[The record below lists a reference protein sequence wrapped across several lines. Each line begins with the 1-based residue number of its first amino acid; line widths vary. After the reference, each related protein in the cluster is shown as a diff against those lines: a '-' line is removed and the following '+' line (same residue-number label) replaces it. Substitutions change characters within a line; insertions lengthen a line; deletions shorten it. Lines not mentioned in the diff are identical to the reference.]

1 MRLNCFVRR
10 QRRPDR
16 QGTSARDIRPGQ
28 AQGQIR
34 RDNEHGKESRDS
46 KKETGSQGSKQESRE
61 KGAGIHRQAAWPR
74 PRPVIAL
81 GDAGVA
87 AATGTAAPA
96 GSGASQAAIS
106 GSGEAPQSQLSGL
119 GEIPVEWINV
129 GPWQPRRRFDKERLA
144 ELADS
149 IRAKGLVQPILVRP
163 QQGASNRYQLIAG
176 ERRWRAAQL
185 AQLHVIPA
193 IIREMGDEEAHELA
207 LIENVQRA
215 DLSAVEEAEGY
226 RQLID
231 NFGYTQ
237 EQLSEI
243 IGKSRSHIANLLRL
257 LTLPQEV
264 SQLVVDGQLSMGQ
277 VRPLIGH
284 PDCAALARRVVGK
297 GLSARQVEALVKSQK
312 SPTSTGQAAAA
323 KPEANKTA
331 DIRALEESMQAKLGL
346 RLDIE
351 WHEDKNRG
359 RLVMHFNSLEQFE
372 SVIDKLEK
380 D

>member
-1 MRLNCFVRR
+1 MAR
-10 QRRPDR
+10 QPEKAKAKKAAKKAAGKSAGTTGKTAAAPASDPVA
-16 QGTSARDIRPGQ
+16 TSAGR
-28 AQGQIR
+28 AA
-34 RDNEHGKESRDS
+34 GK
-46 KKETGSQGSKQESRE
+46 
-61 KGAGIHRQAAWPR
+61 PR
-74 PRPVIAL
+74 GLGRGLSSLL

-87 AATGTAAPA
+87 AATGT
-96 GSGASQAAIS
+96 GASQSAVTAAA
-106 GSGEAPQSQLSGL
+106 GPPPQTLSGL
-119 GEIPVEWINV
+119 AEIPVEWINV
-129 GPWQPRRRFDKERLA
+129 GSWQPRRRFDKERLA

-243 IGKSRSHIANLLRL
+243 IGKSRSQIANLLRL

-284 PDCAALARRVVGK
+284 PDCAALARRVVEK
-297 GLSARQVEALVKSQK
+297 RLSARQVEALVKSQK
-312 SPTSTGQAAAA
+312 SPTSTGQAAAT
-323 KPEANKTA
+323 KPKANKTA

>member
-1 MRLNCFVRR
+1 MAKK
-10 QRRPDR
+10 PE
-16 QGTSARDIRPGQ
+16 TAKAKKAS
-28 AQGQIR
+28 
-34 RDNEHGKESRDS
+34 GK
-46 KKETGSQGSKQESRE
+46 TGKT
-61 KGAGIHRQAAWPR
+61 AAVIAPR
-74 PRPVIAL
+74 PAEASGRKVAGKSRGLGRGLSSLL

-87 AATGTAAPA
+87 AATGT
-96 GSGASQAAIS
+96 GASQAAIS
-106 GSGEAPQSQLSGL
+106 AAEGGPSTILSGL
-119 GEIPVEWINV
+119 AEIPVEWINV

-144 ELADS
+144 ELAES

-163 QQGASNRYQLIAG
+163 QDGSSNRYQLIAG
-176 ERRWRAAQL
+176 ERRWRAAQM

-193 IIREMGDEEAHELA
+193 IVRAMSDEEAHELA
-207 LIENVQRA
+207 LIENIQRA

-231 NFGYTQ
+231 SFGYTQ

-257 LTLPQEV
+257 LALPAEV
-264 SQLVVDGQLSMGQ
+264 CTMVVDGKLAMGQ

-284 PDCAALARRVVGK
+284 PDCVALARRVAEK

-312 SPTSTGQAAAA
+312 SSPAKGPVKAASTREV
-323 KPEANKTA
+323 KPA
-331 DIRALEESMQAKLGL
+331 DIRALEEEMQSKLGL
-346 RLDIE
+346 RLDID
-351 WHEDKNRG
+351 WNVDKERG

-372 SVIDKLEK
+372 AVMAKLDK

>member
-1 MRLNCFVRR
+1 MAKKAETAKKK
-10 QRRPDR
+10 P
-16 QGTSARDIRPGQ
+16 A
-28 AQGQIR
+28 A
-34 RDNEHGKESRDS
+34 KAAS
-46 KKETGSQGSKQESRE
+46 KK
-61 KGAGIHRQAAWPR
+61 AAKKAPASTAR
-74 PRPVIAL
+74 PRGLGRGLSSLL

-284 PDCAALARRVVGK
+284 PDCVALARRVVEK

-312 SPTSTGQAAAA
+312 SPTSTGQAAAT
-323 KPEANKTA
+323 KPKANKTA

>member
-1 MRLNCFVRR
+1 MAKKAETAKKK
-10 QRRPDR
+10 P
-16 QGTSARDIRPGQ
+16 A
-28 AQGQIR
+28 A
-34 RDNEHGKESRDS
+34 KAAS
-46 KKETGSQGSKQESRE
+46 KK
-61 KGAGIHRQAAWPR
+61 AAKKAPASTTRPPR
-74 PRPVIAL
+74 GLGRGLSSLL

-106 GSGEAPQSQLSGL
+106 GSGEALQSQLSGL

-237 EQLSEI
+237 EQISEI

-284 PDCAALARRVVGK
+284 PDCAALARRVVEK

-312 SPTSTGQAAAA
+312 SPTSTGQAAAT
-323 KPEANKTA
+323 KPKANKTA

>member
-1 MRLNCFVRR
+1 MAKKAE
-10 QRRPDR
+10 
-16 QGTSARDIRPGQ
+16 TAKKKSAVK
-28 AQGQIR
+28 AA
-34 RDNEHGKESRDS
+34 N
-46 KKETGSQGSKQESRE
+46 KK
-61 KGAGIHRQAAWPR
+61 AAKKAPASTFKPR
-74 PRPVIAL
+74 GLGRGLSSLL

-87 AATGTAAPA
+87 ATTGTAAPA
-96 GSGASQAAIS
+96 GSGASLAASS
-106 GSGEAPQSQLSGL
+106 GSGQAPQLQLSGL

-129 GPWQPRRRFDKERLA
+129 GPWQPRRCFDKERLA

-149 IRAKGLVQPILVRP
+149 IRAKGLVQPVLVRP
-163 QQGASNRYQLIAG
+163 QEGASNRYQLIAG

-193 IIREMGDEEAHELA
+193 IIREIGDEEAHELA

-226 RQLID
+226 RQLIE
-231 NFGYTQ
+231 NFGYKQ
-237 EQLSEI
+237 VQISEI

-264 SQLVVDGQLSMGQ
+264 TQLVVDGQLSTGQ

-284 PDCAALARRVVGK
+284 PDCAALARRVVEK

-312 SPTSTGQAAAA
+312 SPTSKGQTAAT
-323 KPEANKTA
+323 KPKVNKTA
-331 DIRALEESMQAKLGL
+331 DIRALEESMQVKLGL

-372 SVIDKLEK
+372 SVIDKLET